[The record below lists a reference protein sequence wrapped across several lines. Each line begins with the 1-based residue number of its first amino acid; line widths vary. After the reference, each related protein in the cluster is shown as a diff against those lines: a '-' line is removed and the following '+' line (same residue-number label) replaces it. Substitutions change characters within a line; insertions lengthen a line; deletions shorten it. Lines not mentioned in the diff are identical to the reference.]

1 MKRWRNLWS
10 TILKFVYFE
19 CKSIILPCNKKDL
32 DIPRQLFND
41 QEANEKNQ
49 MTPTTK
55 ALIFSTE
62 EQNSYFYSIYYY
74 NEMITSYRVSD
85 NVYGQNF
92 ALKVVS

>member
-19 CKSIILPCNKKDL
+19 CKSIILILPCNKKDL

-62 EQNSYFYSIYYY
+62 EQNSGELITIF
-74 NEMITSYRVSD
+74 TSYRVSD